1 MFSHIK
7 KHLRGNFMITGVMYD
22 REVVLLYLEFN
33 LFLNLYFTNM
43 PVVVGR
49 QSFTKK
55 YHGGVM

>member
-1 MFSHIK
+1 
-7 KHLRGNFMITGVMYD
+7 MITGVMYD